1 MPGYRRFIAYVY
13 EYVQGKKGDG
23 KGFIKVEAR
32 NGICR
37 MSFKLRGIQGRDSV
51 EARAYGY
58 VREGNSAR
66 GIYLGKG
73 DLAGSQAEFELE
85 SGEDQIGGSSYS
97 LGDLGGLL
105 ILGENGEIYA
115 SGWDEQPVRPDMIML
130 PSLQEEK
137 DEDNPLPEEEDYEDG
152 NTVSDTLQIFPQE
165 DSVTDTEPDSGEVP
179 GGAEGKNSEMPGSEN
194 REMQGKSKSE
204 NRETS
209 DEPESEYR
217 EESEN
222 AYYMTPGTEA
232 GSAYQ
237 GEYGEAEEI
246 LEENPAP
253 EEIPETASE
262 YEETVRESQNTVRI
276 ADEAMMESQSAAPK
290 QLFIPFSDEEI
301 TDCQKVTP
309 ADLRILGRRDRGLM
323 NNNFLRYGVKNY
335 GHLLIGKRKED
346 GRYILGVPGIYER
359 QESLMANMF
368 GFPYFKECAGS
379 RERRGRF
386 GYWYRLIDT
395 PQF

>member
-37 MSFKLRGIQGRDSV
+37 MSFKLRGIPGRDPAQV
-51 EARAYGY
+51 RAYGY

-73 DLAGSQAEFELE
+73 DVSGGQAEFELE
-85 SGEDQIGGSSYS
+85 MGEDQVGGSSYS

-115 SGWDEQPVRPDMIML
+115 SGWDEQPVRPDMIIL
-130 PSLQEEK
+130 PSPQEEK
-137 DEDNPLPEEEDYEDG
+137 DEESPLSEEETYEESNTDPDATQILPEEDRVIE
-152 NTVSDTLQIFPQE
+152 
-165 DSVTDTEPDSGEVP
+165 TDPDFEKVP
-179 GGAEGKNSEMPGSEN
+179 GESERENSE
-194 REMQGKSKSE
+194 R
-204 NRETS
+204 
-209 DEPESEYR
+209 PESEYR
-217 EESEN
+217 ETSGEPESGYREETKDE
-222 AYYMTPGTEA
+222 YYMTPGTEA
-232 GSAYQ
+232 GSDYQ
-237 GEYGEAEEI
+237 GESGETEEI

-253 EEIPETASE
+253 EEIPETPSE
-262 YEETVRESQNTVRI
+262 YEETVRGSQDTVRI
-276 ADEAMMESQSAAPK
+276 ADEPMMESQSAAPK
-290 QLFIPFSDEEI
+290 KPFLPFSDEEI
-301 TDCQKVTP
+301 TDCRKISP
-309 ADLRILGRRDRGLM
+309 ADMRILGRRDRGLM

-368 GFPYFKECAGS
+368 GFPYFKECTGS
-379 RERRGRF
+379 REKRGRF

-395 PQF
+395 PSRHPY

>member
-13 EYVQGKKGDG
+13 EYVQGKKGNG

-37 MSFKLRGIQGRDSV
+37 MSFKLRGIPGRDPAQV
-51 EARAYGY
+51 RAYGY
-58 VREGNSAR
+58 VRGGNSAR

-73 DLAGSQAEFELE
+73 DLSGSQAEFELE
-85 SGEDQIGGSSYS
+85 MGEAQVGGSSYS

-115 SGWDEQPVRPDMIML
+115 SGWDERPVRPDMIML
-130 PSLQEEK
+130 P
-137 DEDNPLPEEEDYEDG
+137 P
-152 NTVSDTLQIFPQE
+152 PQE
-165 DSVTDTEPDSGEVP
+165 KKDGDSPLSKKEIHEESNTAPDSEKIPGES
-179 GGAEGKNSEMPGSEN
+179 ERENSE
-194 REMQGKSKSE
+194 R
-204 NRETS
+204 T
-209 DEPESEYR
+209 ESEYR
-217 EESEN
+217 EETKDE
-222 AYYMTPGTEA
+222 YYMTPGIEA
-232 GSAYQ
+232 GSVYQ
-237 GEYGEAEEI
+237 GESGETEEI
-246 LEENPAP
+246 LRENSAP
-253 EEIPETASE
+253 EEIPETTSE

-276 ADEAMMESQSAAPK
+276 ADEPMMESQSTVSQKPF
-290 QLFIPFSDEEI
+290 LPFSDEEI
-301 TDCQKVTP
+301 TDCRKISP
-309 ADLRILGRRDRGLM
+309 ADMRILGRRDRGLM

-368 GFPYFKECAGS
+368 GFPYFKECTGS
-379 RERRGRF
+379 REKRGRG

-395 PQF
+395 PPHHPL